1 MQKYKVDG
9 FRFDFTKG
17 IGNNYKSLS
26 DAWGSLYDKER
37 INLLKQIADNVWSN
51 NSNGIVIMEH
61 LAEDREDRE
70 LADYGILLWANANF
84 NFSEAIMGYNGG
96 NNSSLSWTYFKN
108 RGWSSANMVT
118 YMESHDE
125 ERVIYKALNYGNS
138 TGNYNVKNLN
148 TSLERLKSAGSI
160 LFLLPGPKMIWQ
172 FGEIGYDISIDYNGR
187 LGRKPIK
194 WNYLNELNR
203 KNIYNTWSYFIG
215 LRKKHSIFSNPQS
228 KIDTWLNS
236 SIKKIQY
243 SLGEENAILIT
254 NFDVKT
260 LQTSVS
266 LPSAGHWYHATLGE
280 KIYIEDNELVVS
292 IPAGTFLLMTD
303 FEIDYLQKGQAKLS
317 VEEIIM
323 PKSLRLH
330 SNYPNPFNSK
340 TSVKIDINKGNAGYI
355 DLDVYDISGRKIDSI
370 HNGIINKG
378 SHIFS
383 WDASNFS
390 AGIYFLKLSAKNSQ
404 QTIKLL
410 YVK

>member
-1 MQKYKVDG
+1 MDG

-148 TSLERLKSAGSI
+148 TSLEL
-160 LFLLPGPKMIWQ
+160 
-172 FGEIGYDISIDYNGR
+172 
-187 LGRKPIK
+187 
-194 WNYLNELNR
+194 
-203 KNIYNTWSYFIG
+203 
-215 LRKKHSIFSNPQS
+215 
-228 KIDTWLNS
+228 
-236 SIKKIQY
+236 
-243 SLGEENAILIT
+243 SL
-254 NFDVKT
+254 
-260 LQTSVS
+260 
-266 LPSAGHWYHATLGE
+266 
-280 KIYIEDNELVVS
+280 
-292 IPAGTFLLMTD
+292 
-303 FEIDYLQKGQAKLS
+303 
-317 VEEIIM
+317 
-323 PKSLRLH
+323 
-330 SNYPNPFNSK
+330 
-340 TSVKIDINKGNAGYI
+340 
-355 DLDVYDISGRKIDSI
+355 I
-370 HNGIINKG
+370 HI
-378 SHIFS
+378 
-383 WDASNFS
+383 
-390 AGIYFLKLSAKNSQ
+390 
-404 QTIKLL
+404 
-410 YVK
+410 